1 MSQRDFAQYYI
12 EKKYNPTQNDLF
24 IITDL
29 DELFTREGIEYIIK
43 NPLKDYYFLKDDV
56 YFPNYF
62 VRHEKWNRGLVKRYN
77 KSMATLSKLRSMTP
91 SDKNTLKYKDNPNKP
106 ITHCSYCFKDMEEYR
121 NKIRSYGHQEY
132 NKPPFGYLKVIVVE
146 KELNFICV
154 ELRNLIIIGQ
164 I

>member
-1 MSQRDFAQYYI
+1 MDKIDIVYFNNICVQKRYYNYKLRWCFEMSQRDFAQYYI
-12 EKKYNPTQNDLF
+12 KKKYNTTQNYLF

-29 DELFTREGIEYIIK
+29 DELLTREGIKYIIK

-56 YFPNYF
+56 YFPNDF

-121 NKIRSYGHQEY
+121 NKIRSYGHQ
-132 NKPPFGYLKVIVVE
+132 
-146 KELNFICV
+146 
-154 ELRNLIIIGQ
+154 
-164 I
+164 

>member
-1 MSQRDFAQYYI
+1 
-12 EKKYNPTQNDLF
+12 
-24 IITDL
+24 
-29 DELFTREGIEYIIK
+29 
-43 NPLKDYYFLKDDV
+43 
-56 YFPNYF
+56 
-62 VRHEKWNRGLVKRYN
+62 
-77 KSMATLSKLRSMTP
+77 MATLSKLRSMTP

-106 ITHCSYCFKDMEEYR
+106 IITHCSYCFKDMEEYR